1 MKIHTLQIPPEG
13 KHVEG
18 EDPLSVLDLQDPST
32 VPIAPLSYS
41 LDVGLSDGGLFATG
55 EIQSAFSLQCVK
67 CLENFDYPVVIPNF
81 ACQVELGTSEEVDL
95 TESLRED
102 IVLALPAH
110 PRCDWTGLNPCS
122 GMHLRPEEPIQTEQP
137 KPVWDALDRLKLQP

>member
-1 MKIHTLQIPPEG
+1 MKVHTRQIPPEG
-13 KHVEG
+13 KHIEG
-18 EDPLSVLDLQDPST
+18 EDPASVLDLHDPT
-32 VPIAPLSYS
+32 AQPCGPLRYA
-41 LDVGLSDGGLFATG
+41 LDVGLSEGGLFATG
-55 EIQSAFSLQCVK
+55 HLKGEFRLQCVK
-67 CLENFDYPVVIPNF
+67 CLEAFEYMVEVPNF
-81 ACQVELGTSEEVDL
+81 ACQVELEGAEEVDL

-110 PRCDWTGLNPCS
+110 PRCDWTGLNSCS